1 MTHRNGCALLVAVFG
16 AGHAQPVFIAV
27 AEQAIEIVDCLYQPI
42 PQIGS
47 RLPVQ
52 EGSSATDVGATA
64 AWAGAS
70 EDSVLAMLLSV
81 GGWAFVGLST
91 SALLLFPGVY
101 LAIVKT
107 IVPSEP
113 SGNLTLWRVRGL
125 AGVVAGLILIYYG
138 VLAL

>member
-1 MTHRNGCALLVAVFG
+1 MSAVGIVSIAVGVVAVCGRGFLLVAPVAALRWFTELTSARIRVVG
-16 AGHAQPVFIAV
+16 ACGLA
-27 AEQAIEIVDCLYQPI
+27 
-42 PQIGS
+42 
-47 RLPVQ
+47 
-52 EGSSATDVGATA
+52 VGATV

-70 EDSVLAMLLSV
+70 EDSVLAMILSV
-81 GGWAFVGLST
+81 GGWAVVVLST

-101 LAIVKT
+101 HAIVKT

-125 AGVVAGLILIYYG
+125 GGVVAGLILIYYG